1 MEILQILAKLT
12 GLPQEAVVRDFLA
25 TANELGMDTENLSL
39 EDIKKV
45 LETKLNTSFPEAVE
59 KLSNQI
65 AH

>member
-12 GLPQEAVVRDFLA
+12 GLPQEAVVKDFLT
-25 TANELGMDTENLSL
+25 TARELGIDTENLNL
-39 EDIKKV
+39 DDIKKV
-45 LETKLNTSFPEAVE
+45 LEAKLNTSFPEAVE